1 MSCMLAVACASGAAL
16 AHGGNF
22 QGVVLGIQAG
32 NSEVILRQEAGPG
45 RPGDVFAARVVPAKD
60 VGAVHLGDHVG
71 GMLDRNGKPPSLSS
85 VEVLPMVP
93 SSLLQT
99 IRNAR
104 LLHEGDVMPQ
114 TQFVDQN
121 GRPFRFSDF
130 AGKDVVLSFIYTRC
144 RDAKMCPLI
153 SAKFAQ
159 LQDAFAK
166 SDTHLVEVTL
176 DPQYDSPLVLKTYA
190 DQFRARAGRW
200 TFGTGGLNRVLN
212 FDAQFGLL
220 PFADPRF
227 GLIHTEQTV
236 IIDKRGVIRYLID
249 DPAWSVAEIQAQID
263 NVNGKGGNVF
273 ARVDLALSRAAVA
286 VCGDS
291 VSGFSGLTDLVVV
304 MLIFAALAW
313 SVYRIGRAF
322 SAARG

>member
-1 MSCMLAVACASGAAL
+1 MSCVLAVAGFSRVAL

-32 NSEVILRQEAGPG
+32 NSELILRQEAGPG

-60 VGAVHLGDHVG
+60 LNPIHLGDHVG
-71 GMLDRNGKPPSLSS
+71 GMLDRHGRPPSLSS
-85 VEVLPMVP
+85 VEVLPMAP

-104 LLHEGDVMPQ
+104 LLHEGEAMPQ

-159 LQDAFAK
+159 LQDAFTLRQAQGDN
-166 SDTHLVEVTL
+166 SVHLVEITL

-190 DQFRARAGRW
+190 DQFGAQSSHW
-200 TFGTGGLNRVLN
+200 SFGTGDLNAVLN

-220 PFADPRF
+220 PFADP
-227 GLIHTEQTV
+227 
-236 IIDKRGVIRYLID
+236 
-249 DPAWSVAEIQAQID
+249 
-263 NVNGKGGNVF
+263 
-273 ARVDLALSRAAVA
+273 
-286 VCGDS
+286 
-291 VSGFSGLTDLVVV
+291 
-304 MLIFAALAW
+304 
-313 SVYRIGRAF
+313 
-322 SAARG
+322 